1 MFKDMKKNYSS
12 PFHWEQNSRRRVLT
26 AVWGI
31 HVIIRNSFFRQK
43 FWCIFF
49 RNSLLK
55 EGCRSI
61 FLKASKLKCF
71 LISLVWL
78 KHYSLK
84 YIQRK
89 MTTFAKF
96 LRPTDTQII
105 VSTKLLELRIRLS
118 IIKMFFTLLSSKVK
132 YLHM

>member
-26 AVWGI
+26 AVWGV
-31 HVIIRNSFFRQK
+31 HVIIWNSFFRQK

-55 EGCRSI
+55 EGCRFI

-78 KHYSLK
+78 KYDSIK
-84 YIQRK
+84 YKERK

-96 LRPTDTQII
+96 LRPTDRLRSFCFYRVIGI
-105 VSTKLLELRIRLS
+105 KYYNKYNKNVLL
-118 IIKMFFTLLSSKVK
+118 LL
-132 YLHM
+132 YLLK